1 VYGTK
6 AAVDLMSPA
15 GAMMYPLGR
24 DGKPSE
30 LAPKEQLDNNTHI
43 AAFYACVKTGGPNP
57 AGIEIGASAALTS
70 ILGHEAMT
78 RQKVVNWSDLG
89 VKI

>member
-1 VYGTK
+1 
-6 AAVDLMSPA
+6 MS

-24 DGKPSE
+24 DGSPSE
-30 LAPKEQLDNNTHI
+30 LAPKETLDNSAHI
-43 AAFYACVKTGGPNP
+43 AAFYACMKSGGANP

-78 RQKVVNWSDLG
+78 KQKVVNWTDLG
-89 VKI
+89 VKL